1 MSTTEASTTEV
12 RTEWSCCSAH
22 SQIALL
28 IGFQDPHKNH
38 SSQPLDPQSSGTSDA
53 QSGLNVGLASESP
66 GYDLIEAPMNPA
78 AGTTAPVA
86 TTVEPATTSNG
97 HDDDLDDDH
106 PPHIQV
112 LVNNRP
118 GVDGSPSVAI
128 DDAGS
133 GHVENTQAGSGKATT
148 LSAFEALMNPRSTPS
163 SESQSTVGGSFDF
176 SDSTVNCDSPTQIA

>member
-1 MSTTEASTTEV
+1 
-12 RTEWSCCSAH
+12 
-22 SQIALL
+22 
-28 IGFQDPHKNH
+28 
-38 SSQPLDPQSSGTSDA
+38 
-53 QSGLNVGLASESP
+53 
-66 GYDLIEAPMNPA
+66 MNPA

-106 PPHIQV
+106 PPNIQV

-118 GVDGSPSVAI
+118 GVDGSPSAAI
-128 DDAGS
+128 GS

-148 LSAFEALMNPRSTPS
+148 LSAFEALMNPRSTPT

-176 SDSTVNCDSPTQIA
+176 SDSTVNCDSPIQIA